1 MGQQD
6 LSTMS
11 LLPQPITISE
21 IHLDAFD
28 RLRTSEPT
36 GLFNNQ
42 NEYDTSPLFWED
54 QLAGTGAI
62 THLPNE
68 SSVQLSTGG
77 TVSGALAA
85 RQTRQYIRYQP
96 GKSQLILLTFRLG
109 TPAANVRR
117 RVGYFDA
124 NNGIFL
130 EQDGTNGLYFVRRT
144 SVTGSPVDNR
154 VARADWR
161 FDSISGTGIYPS
173 NIDEDATQILFID
186 LEWLGVGRV
195 RCGFVI
201 NGALNLAHTFR
212 NANDL
217 TEVYMTTANLPLRYE
232 IENTGTAAG
241 SSDLKQICAAVASEG
256 GFEADRAVIF
266 SADNGVTARN
276 ISTTPLPLIAIRPK
290 TTFGKT
296 NRGSVVPVGLDMVA
310 QGTNI
315 FVLWRVFYNPAVTGG
330 SWTSVNASSI
340 VEQNVAATS
349 ITGGLVVASGYITS
363 TSQSR
368 ASLQERFTTR
378 LTLTNNIAGNA
389 TTPLVLMLTTTSGTG
404 TALASLRWSE
414 FY

>member
-1 MGQQD
+1 
-6 LSTMS
+6 MS
-11 LLPQPITISE
+11 LLPQSITLVDA
-21 IHLDAFD
+21 HLDAFA
-28 RLRTSEPT
+28 RLRTSDPT

-54 QLAGTGAI
+54 QVAGTGAI

-77 TVSGALAA
+77 TASGALAA
-85 RQTRQYIRYQP
+85 RQTRQHIRYQP
-96 GKSQLILLTFRLG
+96 GKSQLVLLTFLLG
-109 TPAANVRR
+109 AGVANVRR

-124 NNGIFL
+124 SNGIFL

-161 FDSISGTGIYPS
+161 LDSIVGTGFYPTDV
-173 NIDEDATQILFID
+173 DEAATQILFMD

-195 RCGFVI
+195 RCGFVV
-201 NGALNLAHTFR
+201 NGCLHYAHTFR
-212 NANDL
+212 NTNDL

-232 IENTGTAAG
+232 VENTGTAAAPNT
-241 SSDLKQICAAVASEG
+241 LKQICGAVSSEG
-256 GFEADRAVIF
+256 GFESDRALIF

-276 ISTTPLPLIAIRPK
+276 ITTTPLPLLAIRPK

-296 NRGSVVPVGLDMVA
+296 NRGSVLPLGMDMVA

-315 FVLWRVFYNPAVTGG
+315 FVLWQLVYNPAVTGG
-330 SWTSVNASSI
+330 AWASVNASSI
-340 VEQNVAATS
+340 TEQNTTATS
-349 ITGGLVVASGYITS
+349 ITGGLVLASGYITS

-368 ASLQERFTTR
+368 ASLQERFSTR

-389 TTPLVLMLTTTSGTG
+389 TTPLVLMLTTTSGSG
-404 TALASLRWSE
+404 TALASLRWAE